1 MTYWEIWALVARA
14 RLHVVS
20 DSSSCSPVFVGAS
33 SFVARSIPL
42 WEANPDVVIW
52 CASRHGRRSMP
63 AVTMQTV
70 TIPATYVCS
79 TVKKP
84 CERTVEI
91 VERLRCESV
100 VEAAVRMACYS
111 ERLSGFVAICMALH
125 HESRFVVLSQEE
137 SRRRAE
143 RVRSKMLECLDLYRQ
158 QKECV
163 PYRRAQRLIAAADPG
178 CDNPAEAALLGVL
191 KSVSAFEVVT
201 QFEIVVNG
209 RRYFAD
215 IAIPGLM
222 IIFEFDGIGKLGK
235 DDAEFA
241 RAKRDWIQRENDL
254 RSAGWRIHRVS
265 WRDYEDFAALRA
277 WAIQLL
283 HPHQVAIPEHAEA
296 LWALPTEACDGPS
309 RRFHVH
315 AR

>member
-1 MTYWEIWALVARA
+1 
-14 RLHVVS
+14 
-20 DSSSCSPVFVGAS
+20 
-33 SFVARSIPL
+33 
-42 WEANPDVVIW
+42 
-52 CASRHGRRSMP
+52 MP

-70 TIPATYVCS
+70 TIPATFVCS

-84 CERTVEI
+84 CERSIEI
-91 VERLRCESV
+91 VDRLRCESV
-100 VEAAVRMACYS
+100 VEATVRMACYS

-125 HESRFVVLSQEE
+125 HESRFLLLSQEE
-137 SRRRAE
+137 SRQRAE

-163 PYRRAQRLIAAADPG
+163 PYKRAQRLIAAADPG
-178 CDNPAEAALLGVL
+178 CDNPAEAALLWVL

-235 DDAEFA
+235 DDTEFA

-277 WAIQLL
+277 WAIKLL
-283 HPHQVAIPEHAEA
+283 RPHQVAIPEHAEA
-296 LWALPTEACDGPS
+296 LWALPSEACDGPS